1 MKVRDSVR
9 AVARGEDSPGGA
21 AHAVLRATLRVA
33 SWMYGTAVA
42 TRTAAYRAR
51 LLATHRV
58 PCPVVSVGNLTAGG
72 TGKTPCVI
80 HLARLLQERGWRP
93 VILLRGYGREG
104 GTGLLVASTGQ
115 GLVIPAAEAGD
126 EASLL
131 AAALPGTPIIVAADR
146 RRAAEVALGSLRADV
161 IILDDGYQHLRLHRD
176 LDILLLDAR
185 APFGSGALLPRGL
198 LREPPGGT
206 SRADLIILT
215 RADQARDLDRAEEGI
230 RSLNGRAPL
239 LRAVHRPV
247 SLVRLADG
255 TVLPPMALAGQ
266 AVVALSAIGSPEA
279 FETTLRGLGAW
290 VAAVLRFPDHHRY
303 REEELER
310 AGREGRAT
318 GATLL
323 VTTAKDR
330 ARGGLPAQA
339 GGLPVAVLEVE
350 FLVTQGVEVLEAA
363 LARLRRESRGG

>member
-1 MKVRDSVR
+1 
-9 AVARGEDSPGGA
+9 VAR
-21 AHAVLRATLRVA
+21 H
-33 SWMYGTAVA
+33 
-42 TRTAAYRAR
+42 
-51 LLATHRV
+51 
-58 PCPVVSVGNLTAGG
+58 
-72 TGKTPCVI
+72 
-80 HLARLLQERGWRP
+80 LQERGGRP
-93 VILLRGYGREG
+93 AILLRGYGRKG
-104 GTGLLVASTGQ
+104 GTGLLIVSTGQ

-131 AAALPGTPIIVAADR
+131 AETLSGVPIVVAADR
-146 RRAAEVALGSLRADV
+146 RLAAEVALGRLGADV
-161 IILDDGYQHLRLHRD
+161 LILDDGYQHLRLHRD

-185 APFGSGALLPRGL
+185 APFGTGALLPRGF
-198 LREPPGGT
+198 LREPPGATG
-206 SRADLIILT
+206 RADLIILT

-230 RSLNGRAPL
+230 RRLNGRAPL

-255 TVLPPMALAGQ
+255 TALPPTALAGQ

-279 FETTLRGLGAW
+279 FETTLRELGAS

-303 REEELER
+303 GEEELER
-310 AGREGRAT
+310 AGWEGRAA

-339 GGLPVAVLEVE
+339 GGLPVTVLEVE
-350 FLVTQGVEVLEAA
+350 FAVTRGAEALGAA
-363 LARLRRESRGG
+363 LAGLRRESRSG

>member
-9 AVARGEDSPGGA
+9 AVARGEDSPGRA

-51 LLATHRV
+51 LFATHRV

-80 HLARLLQERGWRP
+80 YLTRHLQERGWRP

-104 GTGLLVASTGQ
+104 GTDLLVASTGQ
-115 GLVIPAAEAGD
+115 GLVVPAAEAGD
-126 EASLL
+126 EASLI
-131 AAALPGTPIIVAADR
+131 AEALPGTPIIVAADR

-185 APFGSGALLPRGL
+185 APFGSGALLPRGF

-206 SRADLIILT
+206 GRADLIILT
-215 RADQARDLDRAEEGI
+215 RADQARDLDQVEEDI
-230 RSLNGRAPL
+230 RRLNGRAPL

-255 TVLPPMALAGQ
+255 TVLPPTALAGQ

-279 FETTLRGLGAW
+279 FETTLRGLGAS

-310 AGREGRAT
+310 AGREGRAA

-350 FLVTQGVEVLEAA
+350 FVVTRGAEVLEAA
-363 LARLRRESRGG
+363 LAGLRRGR